1 MTGIQDI
8 LPGNKFSRIHKSTI
22 VALEKVQVVK
32 GNEIVV
38 QINNNGHTLPI
49 GITYKENLMAQQGIV
64 R

>member
-1 MTGIQDI
+1 
-8 LPGNKFSRIHKSTI
+8 